1 MKESTDMVY
10 VYDKSEGIF
19 YDSPSGVLYN
29 ADKTKL
35 VKAPS
40 DITEYSVLSS
50 TKVICDRAFE
60 GILSGAR
67 RHRPRAMRSRRN
79 GRSGAMTPRCRR

>member
-10 VYDKSEGIF
+10 AYDESEGIF

-60 GILSGAR
+60 DCKLLSHIVLPDGLE
-67 RHRPRAMRSRRN
+67 HI
-79 GRSGAMTPRCRR
+79 GLH